1 MAVHKYVSRVSCV
14 LIALSL
20 VACSSEESAT
30 VSDQGSQMGAEVE
43 LPASA
48 TEQTSEEPAT
58 GEVQIEEAPTAN
70 ETDESFIEPDSKPIE
85 EAAAEVEADTDTDTE
100 TEIDADA
107 RLLVHDDGLPEGLG
121 KKEFEKICS
130 DCHAV
135 ATAIGLRRSQSE
147 WGVVIQEMRDM
158 GADAS
163 NIEAGLI
170 LAYLS
175 QNFGT

>member
-1 MAVHKYVSRVSCV
+1 MAVHKFVSIVSCG
-14 LIALSL
+14 LMALAL
-20 VACSSEESAT
+20 VACSSEESA
-30 VSDQGSQMGAEVE
+30 SASEQASQTEPAMEMPAGQPDEPEVPNE
-43 LPASA
+43 NVE
-48 TEQTSEEPAT
+48 TEEPIA
-58 GEVQIEEAPTAN
+58 ES
-70 ETDESFIEPDSKPIE
+70 TDTTIVEPDPTPVE
-85 EAAAEVEADTDTDTE
+85 EAAAEADPQ
-100 TEIDADA
+100 
-107 RLLVHDDGLPEGLG
+107 LLVHDDGLPEGLG
-121 KKEFEKICS
+121 KEEFERICS

-135 ATAIGLRRSQSE
+135 ATAIGTRRSQDE